1 MRQTLALLFILA
13 TQVASARGLY
23 STTDEFLT
31 QTFANNIP
39 PAATVWLTGEKGHAA
54 KDILGHKPK
63 SLRSRYWLNNHRSA
77 WVLDEIGKEQPITVG
92 IVINNHQIES
102 IQILE
107 YREDRGEEVRFA
119 SFTRQFLG
127 LTLSNNKQLSGSI
140 DNITGAT
147 LSVRAV
153 SKLAR
158 LALYLHGQ
166 VNEQP
171 EQQKE
176 APQTRPGQTSAIT
189 L

>member
-1 MRQTLALLFILA
+1 MRQFFVLFLLLA
-13 TQVASARGLY
+13 TQVASGRGLY

-31 QTFANNIP
+31 QTFASNVP
-39 PAATVWLTGEKGHAA
+39 TAATVWLTGEKGKIA
-54 KDILGHKPK
+54 KEILDHKPK
-63 SLRSRYWLNNHRSA
+63 ALRSRYWQQNGRSA

-92 IVINNHQIES
+92 IVVNNNQIES

-107 YREDRGEEVRFA
+107 YREDRGEEVRFS
-119 SFTRQFLG
+119 SFTQQFPG
-127 LTLSNNKQLSGSI
+127 LFLSNNKQLSGSI

-171 EQQKE
+171 QKQS
-176 APQTRPGQTSAIT
+176 QTP
-189 L
+189 